1 VGHARSSSASRHGP
15 ARGLLADGQA
25 RRRADICATLAPLN
39 PAKRTAWILV
49 GLGVVLLNV
58 GQRWRPLPAEGA
70 SGDLLAAAF
79 LLLSVGGGLACLLVG
94 GVRLWR
100 MRRQA

>member
-1 VGHARSSSASRHGP
+1 
-15 ARGLLADGQA
+15 
-25 RRRADICATLAPLN
+25 
-39 PAKRTAWILV
+39 
-49 GLGVVLLNV
+49 V